1 MIEGNRKGTNN
12 VRNKLYSYIVI
23 ITHDTESEDK
33 FVNISMPINLK
44 TQMKWEKSKN
54 YVNKTEIENQKG
66 LITIQVVESIV
77 KFSSKKNPG

>member
-1 MIEGNRKGTNN
+1 MRGTNC
-12 VRNKLYSYIVI
+12 IPIQFI

-44 TQMKWEKSKN
+44 TQMKREKSKN

>member
-1 MIEGNRKGTNN
+1 MIEGKRKGTNN